1 MIRVVGGTHDRMSS
15 TISHDRMS
23 SMIFEETEIQIL
35 YSNYLIDI
43 NNDKVQ
49 EYSEVDFDPVDSR
62 MLHTRYSS
70 KTSRIGEVE
79 IESFII
85 ETFETDGFDSF
96 EDTDLADVDL
106 KMFSD
111 LDIKVIGEFYEIG
124 MTNIKFVFTLD
135 DSFTPQQIIA
145 LINALI
151 DYDINFYCKQNEEYT
166 TLSEYIENYTRLFSN
181 IDGDRIM
188 DNWESF
194 SIISPGTIDPHF
206 KNVEEYYEEPYYR
219 DLTVASIRRLLNFE
233 GARLDLFRDKED
245 VTTHNTSIALHKE
258 DIAILNYHNA
268 LLYLNKSSQK
278 ELYIDIIKTI
288 KSLSVFLH
296 YTDTRSF
303 DELQALTSTDM
314 SVDEKRDRV
323 EELRIELIET
333 LQTFDMLT
341 GVAST
346 RANRIIDYMVQNLR
360 VDELE
365 STLRQR
371 LNDINSI
378 IANQH
383 QTAIQNQQGQT
394 LDEMVRLENAASRL
408 ELLIIGVYGLQ
419 AASII
424 IELWFG
430 GFTEFAS
437 TVGREMAIGIT
448 VASVLIPIGLGYI
461 LTRD

>member
-1 MIRVVGGTHDRMSS
+1 MK
-15 TISHDRMS
+15 
-23 SMIFEETEIQIL
+23 FEETEIQIL

-43 NNDKVQ
+43 NNDEVR
-49 EYSEVDFDPVDSR
+49 EYSEVDFEPVDSR

-70 KTSRIGEVE
+70 KASQIGEVE
-79 IESFII
+79 IESFTL
-85 ETFETDGFDSF
+85 ETLETDGFDSF
-96 EDTDLADVDL
+96 EDTDLANIDL
-106 KMFSD
+106 RIFSD
-111 LDIKVIGEFYEIG
+111 LDIKVIGKFYDIG
-124 MTNIKFVFTLD
+124 MANIKFVFTLD
-135 DSFTPQQIIA
+135 DPYTPQQIIA

-151 DYDINFYCKQNEEYT
+151 DYDIEFYCENTDGKKTLFEYISEYT
-166 TLSEYIENYTRLFSN
+166 TLFSTS
-181 IDGDRIM
+181 DKYKIM
-188 DNWESF
+188 NNWESF

-206 KNVEEYYEEPYYR
+206 KNVEEYYDEPHYT
-219 DLTVASIRRLLNFE
+219 DIAVAAIRRLLNFE

-268 LLYLNKSSQK
+268 LLYLNKSGQK
-278 ELYIDIIKTI
+278 ELYINIIETI

-296 YTDTRSF
+296 YTDTKSF
-303 DELQALTSTDM
+303 DELQALTSTEM
-314 SVDEKRDRV
+314 SVDEKRDRI

-371 LNDINSI
+371 LDDINSI
-378 IANQH
+378 VTNQH

-394 LDEMVRLENAASRL
+394 LDEMVQLENAASRL

-430 GFTEFAS
+430 GFNEFAS
-437 TVGREMAIGIT
+437 TVGREIALGII
-448 VASVLIPIGLGYI
+448 VGSVCIAIGLGYI